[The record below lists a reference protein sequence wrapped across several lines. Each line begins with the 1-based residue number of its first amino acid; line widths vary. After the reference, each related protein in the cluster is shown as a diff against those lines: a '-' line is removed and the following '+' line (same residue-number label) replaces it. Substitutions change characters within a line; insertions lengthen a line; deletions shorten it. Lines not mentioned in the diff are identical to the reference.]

1 MVSRKKQAVKKEG
14 TKTNLKQLR
23 EALGM
28 TQVEFAI
35 ALGITPSP
43 VAKCEQGVSEL
54 YLDAG
59 SIKRLHLLMM
69 GKLGYGVERLP
80 ESLKAVSEEEIFA

>member
-1 MVSRKKQAVKKEG
+1 MVSRKKQAIKKEG

-23 EALGM
+23 EALNM
-28 TQVEFAI
+28 TQVEFATAI
-35 ALGITPSP
+35 GITPSP

-59 SIKRLHLLMM
+59 SIKRLHLLMLDR
-69 GKLGYGVERLP
+69 LGYGVERLP
-80 ESLKAVSEEEIFA
+80 DSLKAVSQEVIFA